1 MRVHD
6 ELDVFGTVLE
16 MRENRCHMVQSE
28 VRVYVYVNLALT
40 HSMVKRTR
48 YALCAVEG
56 GYSVL
61 HRF

>member
-28 VRVYVYVNLALT
+28 VRVRQPGADT
-40 HSMVKRTR
+40 FH
-48 YALCAVEG
+48 G
-56 GYSVL
+56 
-61 HRF
+61 